1 MLKTCSQYELIEAGC
16 DEAGRGPLAGPVC
29 AAAVILPPHWEHPLL
44 NDSKK
49 MSEKNRYLL
58 RDIIQ
63 REAIAWAI
71 EMVSPEEIDRINILN
86 ASFEA
91 MNRAVQRLTLTP
103 QLLLIDGNRFRTQLD
118 IPYRCI
124 VKGDGIYANIAAA
137 SVLAKTERD
146 LYVTRIDKEYPQY
159 GWKKNKGYPTREH
172 RQAILQ
178 YGLSP
183 YHRVSFNH
191 EYKQLALF
199 DIAQEK

>member
-29 AAAVILPPHWEHPLL
+29 AAAVILPPRWEHPLL

-49 MSEKNRYLL
+49 MIEKNRFLL
-58 RDIIQ
+58 REIIQ
-63 REAIAWAI
+63 QEALAWAI
-71 EMVSPEEIDRINILN
+71 EMVSPQEIDQINILN

-91 MNRAVQRLTLTP
+91 MNRAVARLKITP
-103 QLLLIDGNRFRTQLD
+103 QLLLIDGNRFRTQGN
-118 IPYRCI
+118 IPYRCV

-146 LYVTRIDKEYPQY
+146 LYMTRLDLEYPQY
-159 GWKKNKGYPTREH
+159 GWKRNKGYPTREH
-172 RQAILQ
+172 RQAIAK

-183 YHRVSFNH
+183 YHRRSFHQND
-191 EYKQLALF
+191 KQLSLF
-199 DIAQEK
+199 DLK